1 MKKWLCLA
9 LGLGLAMAW
18 GAVSPAQTAGIE
30 AHGLFAFGFD
40 GELEGVGDTDLD
52 NGGGFGGGVVF
63 KLSEFIRADVGGDW
77 IRTEYKD
84 ADKADVT
91 LIPVTACLRVGGDLD
106 VLYAYCGGGAGY
118 SFNDIDVSGLK
129 LKDAPIY
136 FALVGAEIGLTDI
149 AVLRGEFR
157 YNWHRPDLE
166 ATGLGDDKAE
176 LQLDHMQLR
185 LGLGLYF

>member
-9 LGLGLAMAW
+9 LAASGALAV
-18 GAVSPAQTAGIE
+18 GSVSRAQTAGIE

-40 GELEGVGDTDLD
+40 GEVEGVGDSDLD

-63 KLSEFIRADVGGDW
+63 NLSEFVKADVGGDW

-84 ADKADVT
+84 VDKADVT
-91 LIPVTACLRVGGDLD
+91 LIPVTAALRVGGNLD
-106 VLYAYCGGGAGY
+106 MLYAYIGGGAGY

-136 FALVGAEIGLTDI
+136 FALVGSEIELGELV
-149 AVLRGEFR
+149 VLRGEFR
-157 YNWHRPDLE
+157 YNWIRPDLE
-166 ATGLGDDKAE
+166 VTGFGDDEAE
-176 LQLDHMQLR
+176 IKLDHMQFR

>member
-9 LGLGLAMAW
+9 AALILALAW
-18 GAVSPAQTAGIE
+18 GSVSRAQTAGIE

-40 GELEGVGDTDLD
+40 GELEGVGDSDLD
-52 NGGGFGGGVVF
+52 NGGGFGGSVVF
-63 KLSEFIRADVGGDW
+63 HLNEFMRAEVGGDW

-84 ADKADVT
+84 IDQADVT
-91 LIPVTACLRVGGDLD
+91 LIPVTAALRVGGDLD
-106 VLYAYCGGGAGY
+106 ILYAYVGGGAGY

-136 FALVGAEIGLTDI
+136 FAMVGSEIGLTDLL
-149 AVLRGEFR
+149 VLRGEFR

-166 ATGLGDDKAE
+166 ATGFGDDEAE
-176 LQLDHMQLR
+176 LKLDHMQFR
-185 LGLGLYF
+185 LGFGLYF